1 MNKFCIRDSEDP
13 NQLASRESANQGLFC
28 LPLCHE
34 IGIVYTNWRSFYS
47 FSIGKEPILG
57 PASGLRNSNIVII
70 GQLRKYG
77 ISYFLKQEVHERE
90 PLVCILPQYTSL
102 DSILPKRNTSVVPG
116 GSEVEKKKYMYRAVK
131 QNPNSKTGFL
141 VVSINLKKKL

>member
-28 LPLCHE
+28 LTLCHE
-34 IGIVYTNWRSFYS
+34 IGNCIHQLEKLLLIFDWERANIR
-47 FSIGKEPILG
+47 PR
-57 PASGLRNSNIVII
+57 LRLKKFPDTVII

-90 PLVCILPQYTSL
+90 LLVCILPQYTSL
-102 DSILPKRNTSVVPG
+102 DSIFPKRNTSVIPG
-116 GSEVEKKKYMYRAVK
+116 GSEVEKKIKKKYM
-131 QNPNSKTGFL
+131 
-141 VVSINLKKKL
+141 

>member
-13 NQLASRESANQGLFC
+13 NQLASRESAYPGLFC

-34 IGIVYTNWRSFYS
+34 IGNCIHQLEKLLLIFDWKRANIRPRLRLKKFPDIVT
-47 FSIGKEPILG
+47 
-57 PASGLRNSNIVII
+57 I

-90 PLVCILPQYTSL
+90 LLVCILAQYTSL
-102 DSILPKRNTSVVPG
+102 DSILLKRNTSVVPG
-116 GSEVEKKKYMYRAVK
+116 GSEVEKNTCTEQLNKIHIPKLGFWCKY
-131 QNPNSKTGFL
+131 
-141 VVSINLKKKL
+141 